1 MGSYTPLKPRQGEP
15 RPGREPRPA
24 PPRAWGDFF
33 PAPTAL
39 PAAREQPGL
48 LQTNQPVVAAVTTSV
63 VAFLPLPDPWGTV
76 AVLGCAAPGPR
87 RGRSSRIPRR
97 SSSARV
103 LVPGRVGYS
112 CRLISVFAGVAV
124 FVFGITLPLLLML
137 IHGSLR
143 LRNLQN
149 ELENK
154 MEGIGSKRTP
164 MGIVLDAPEQ
174 QEETV
179 SKFADYISKVK
190 K

>member
-1 MGSYTPLKPRQGEP
+1 M
-15 RPGREPRPA
+15 
-24 PPRAWGDFF
+24 
-33 PAPTAL
+33 
-39 PAAREQPGL
+39 
-48 LQTNQPVVAAVTTSV
+48 
-63 VAFLPLPDPWGTV
+63 
-76 AVLGCAAPGPR
+76 
-87 RGRSSRIPRR
+87 
-97 SSSARV
+97 
-103 LVPGRVGYS
+103 
-112 CRLISVFAGVAV
+112 FAGVAV

-164 MGIVLDAPEQ
+164 MGIVLDALEQ

-190 K
+190 E